1 MRKKIQIWGTR
12 TLAVVALVFAVQYWG
27 MPLYKQYFT
36 PKQKVSYIPTT
47 KVREGKFV
55 ISFHEIGTL
64 EAEKSV
70 SVSTPTG
77 GRIIRLIQDGIVVKP
92 GDELVILDTSD
103 LTREVRNAQLTY
115 QNALADVAR
124 AEAELEILKKANETE
139 VKQAE
144 AQLEFDKA
152 EAAQAQEQLRKK
164 ERLAADK
171 LVPGDQVEQAQL
183 QLRAKELAVTK
194 GEMALVLKKRE
205 VESKEQQKLADI
217 AKVKFAAD
225 IAKSAL
231 DEVMNRV
238 NQATIN
244 APAGGLVVIEKTWS
258 SEGQRKLQEGD
269 TTRPRQTICT
279 LPELSR
285 MLVKVQVG
293 ESDAPKIKIGVPVVI
308 RLEAVPNKV
317 YHGSI
322 TDISRLAT
330 ESSAWEMNSTP
341 GRKNFEVTITVKET
355 DPKTLNPGMTADVEF
370 ICDAVEKA
378 VFVPIECIT
387 EIRGKTYVYVKEG
400 NRFVRTEVTT
410 GKSNDNFICITKGLK
425 KGQIVALR
433 DPTRPMD
440 EQEAGFGK
448 EDNGRDKMQP
458 TTAPIPNAGERKD

>member
-171 LVPGDQVEQAQL
+171 LVP
-183 QLRAKELAVTK
+183 
-194 GEMALVLKKRE
+194 
-205 VESKEQQKLADI
+205 
-217 AKVKFAAD
+217 
-225 IAKSAL
+225 
-231 DEVMNRV
+231 
-238 NQATIN
+238 
-244 APAGGLVVIEKTWS
+244 
-258 SEGQRKLQEGD
+258 
-269 TTRPRQTICT
+269 
-279 LPELSR
+279 
-285 MLVKVQVG
+285 
-293 ESDAPKIKIGVPVVI
+293 
-308 RLEAVPNKV
+308 
-317 YHGSI
+317 
-322 TDISRLAT
+322 
-330 ESSAWEMNSTP
+330 
-341 GRKNFEVTITVKET
+341 
-355 DPKTLNPGMTADVEF
+355 
-370 ICDAVEKA
+370 
-378 VFVPIECIT
+378 
-387 EIRGKTYVYVKEG
+387 
-400 NRFVRTEVTT
+400 
-410 GKSNDNFICITKGLK
+410 
-425 KGQIVALR
+425 
-433 DPTRPMD
+433 
-440 EQEAGFGK
+440 
-448 EDNGRDKMQP
+448 
-458 TTAPIPNAGERKD
+458 